1 MNTLARI
8 TSLDTLQAWRR
19 EVAGDKPVAVIRGAF
34 DFFHP
39 GNLYAIRKAR
49 ELSLPLMVLVDPDE
63 VVIRRGQP
71 GYPQNPLEIRVELV
85 SHLRGVSAV
94 ASLTRDE
101 VAEGLAGLAPFV
113 WITVRDRSQE
123 DFVGG
128 MLAAKAS
135 RVEELVP
142 LAGCFS
148 GDIIRAMEA
157 HRTPLVLPQGWDAA
171 SGHGEA
177 KRLKREGLRVTVNGC
192 FDILHVGHLRFLAEA
207 RRLGDFLTVLI
218 NNDASVARYKGAT
231 RPVFPERFRAAALQA
246 LVSVDEVL
254 IFPGDNPLDEI
265 RQLRPAI
272 HVKGG
277 SYEPERVRQERE
289 LVESWGG
296 QLVCT
301 PLVDGFSTTHFIQKA
316 LMVSF
321 TP

>member
-8 TSLDTLQAWRR
+8 TSLESLQAWRS
-19 EVAGDKPVAVIRGAF
+19 EVAGDKPVAVIGGTF

-63 VVIRRGQP
+63 RAVRRSQT
-71 GYPQNPLEIRVELV
+71 GYPQNHLETRVEMV

-94 ASLTRDE
+94 AALTRE
-101 VAEGLAGLAPFV
+101 EMEEGLASLAPVV
-113 WITVRDRSQE
+113 WITVQGHSQE
-123 DFVGG
+123 DSVGG
-128 MLAAKAS
+128 MLTEKAF
-135 RVEELVP
+135 RVERLTP

-148 GDIIRAMEA
+148 GDIIRAMDA
-157 HRTPLVLPQGWDAA
+157 NRTPLALPSGREAA
-171 SGHGEA
+171 SVYGDA
-177 KRLKREGLRVTVNGC
+177 KPFKQGMKRVTVNGC
-192 FDILHVGHLRFLAEA
+192 FDVLHVGHLRFLAEA
-207 RRLGDFLTVLI
+207 RRMGDFLTVLI
-218 NNDASVARYKGAT
+218 NNDASVVRYKGAT

-254 IFPGDNPLDEI
+254 AFPGDNPLDEI
-265 RQLRPAI
+265 RQLRPAL

-301 PLVDGFSTTHFIQKA
+301 SMVDGFSTTNFIQKV
-316 LMVSF
+316 LNR
-321 TP
+321 

>member
-8 TSLDTLQAWRR
+8 TSLESLQAWRR
-19 EVAGDKPVAVIRGAF
+19 EVAGDTPVAVVRGTF

-39 GNLYAIRKAR
+39 GNLYAIGKAR

-63 VVIRRGQP
+63 VAVRRGQS
-71 GYPQNPLEIRVELV
+71 GYPQNHLETRVEMV

-94 ASLTRDE
+94 ASLARNE
-101 VAEGLAGLAPFV
+101 VEEGLAGLAPFL
-113 WITVRDRSQE
+113 WITVQDHSQE

-128 MLAAKAS
+128 MLKVKAS
-135 RVEELVP
+135 RVEELLP

-148 GDIIRAMEA
+148 GDIVRAMDA
-157 HRTPLVLPQGWDAA
+157 NRTPLALPPGWDAA
-171 SGHGEA
+171 LVCGKTKPFRQGV
-177 KRLKREGLRVTVNGC
+177 KRVTVNGC
-192 FDILHVGHLRFLAEA
+192 FDVLHVGHLRFLAEA
-207 RRLGDFLTVLI
+207 RSLGDFLTVLI

-254 IFPGDNPLDEI
+254 AFSGDNPLDEI
-265 RQLRPAI
+265 RQLRPAL

-301 PLVDGFSTTHFIQKA
+301 PMVDGFSTTKFIQKV
-316 LMVSF
+316 LNR
-321 TP
+321 

>member
-19 EVAGDKPVAVIRGAF
+19 EVAGDKPVAVVRGIF

-63 VVIRRGQP
+63 VAVQRGQS
-71 GYPQNPLEIRVELV
+71 GYPQNHLETRMEMV

-94 ASLTRDE
+94 ASLARNE
-101 VAEGLAGLAPFV
+101 VEEGLTSLAPFV
-113 WITVRDRSQE
+113 WTTVQDHSQE
-123 DFVGG
+123 DSAGG
-128 MLAAKAS
+128 MLKAKAS
-135 RVEELVP
+135 WVEELLP

-148 GDIIRAMEA
+148 GDIIRAMDA
-157 HRTPLVLPQGWDAA
+157 NRTPLALPPGWDAA
-171 SGHGEA
+171 SGSGKA
-177 KRLKREGLRVTVNGC
+177 KPFKPGVKRVTVNGC
-192 FDILHVGHLRFLAEA
+192 FDVLHVGHLRFLAEA
-207 RRLGDFLTVLI
+207 RSMGDFLTVLI

-246 LVSVDEVL
+246 LGSVDEVL
-254 IFPGDNPLDEI
+254 AFPGDNPLDEI
-265 RQLRPAI
+265 RQLRPVI

-301 PLVDGFSTTHFIQKA
+301 PMVDGFSTTNFIQK
-316 LMVSF
+316 VRKR
-321 TP
+321 